1 MKSKLGKKNFRQLST
16 ATHGMS
22 RTRRLLPLRPGD
34 AAILRRLREKRSLA
48 VAAIN
53 PLPTMAED
61 TDRAAGA
68 LAGLAGDLT
77 EQSQRLSDEIERLLR
92 ELTDGRRVA

>member
-1 MKSKLGKKNFRQLST
+1 MKSKLGKKNFRQLTT

-22 RTRRLLPLRPGD
+22 RTRRPLPLRPGD

-53 PLPTMAED
+53 RRARPFP
-61 TDRAAGA
+61 AAG
-68 LAGLAGDLT
+68 
-77 EQSQRLSDEIERLLR
+77 
-92 ELTDGRRVA
+92 

>member
-1 MKSKLGKKNFRQLST
+1 MKSKLGKRHYLQLTT

-22 RTRRLLPLRPGD
+22 RTRRPLPLRPGD

-53 PLPTMAED
+53 RRARPFP
-61 TDRAAGA
+61 AAG
-68 LAGLAGDLT
+68 
-77 EQSQRLSDEIERLLR
+77 
-92 ELTDGRRVA
+92 